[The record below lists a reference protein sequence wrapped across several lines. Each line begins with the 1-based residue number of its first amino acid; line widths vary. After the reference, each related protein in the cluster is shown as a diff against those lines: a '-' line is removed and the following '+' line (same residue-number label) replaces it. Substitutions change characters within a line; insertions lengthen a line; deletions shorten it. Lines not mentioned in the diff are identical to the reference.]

1 MLSNKVQGNCSGQTV
16 WSDLVMRRRRRR
28 IETLGSEAE
37 HGVLNHIQFVTMRD
51 GSYSDLMPLPLLLQV
66 NEAIASFA
74 DGDSHELRRWNVSL
88 YLSLL

>member
-16 WSDLVMRRRRRR
+16 WSDLAMRRR

-51 GSYSDLMPLPLLLQV
+51 GSYSDLMPLPLLLLQV